1 MELRCRAGCE
11 KTASS
16 RSTSER
22 RALGTAGISGANKR
36 NRTPGRRTAPH
47 TPLAM
52 APATVSTTP
61 ASTGRQRGRT
71 ARASRIRPMTMSSTP
86 IRIRLWIRI
95 VGVSPGAPSQ
105 DGEPRPG
112 SAPSGSAMRS
122 QSHRSLPRR
131 VSSTV
136 RLELPGCWSWA
147 GWQVQVSASGAGR
160 PAMRPTALRIW
171 NSSSAVSQRL
181 SSCAVSCTL
190 PGRVW
195 YFRACMTGRGCC
207 PARAAV
213 PLVATPRCASRAWIG
228 SV

>member
-61 ASTGRQRGRT
+61 ASNGRQRGRT
-71 ARASRIRPMTMSSTP
+71 VRASRIRPMTMSNTP
-86 IRIRLWIRI
+86 MRIRLWIRI
-95 VGVSPGAPSQ
+95 VRVSPGAPSQ
-105 DGEPRPG
+105 TAEPAAGLRTIRFRDALAVSSQPPALRVLNG
-112 SAPSGSAMRS
+112 TSGSCPA
-122 QSHRSLPRR
+122 
-131 VSSTV
+131 
-136 RLELPGCWSWA
+136 GWSWA

-160 PAMRPTALRIW
+160 PPCDRPR
-171 NSSSAVSQRL
+171 SASGTV
-181 SSCAVSCTL
+181 
-190 PGRVW
+190 
-195 YFRACMTGRGCC
+195 
-207 PARAAV
+207 V
-213 PLVATPRCASRAWIG
+213 PLYRSGYSPAPFPAHFRVASGTSGRA
-228 SV
+228 